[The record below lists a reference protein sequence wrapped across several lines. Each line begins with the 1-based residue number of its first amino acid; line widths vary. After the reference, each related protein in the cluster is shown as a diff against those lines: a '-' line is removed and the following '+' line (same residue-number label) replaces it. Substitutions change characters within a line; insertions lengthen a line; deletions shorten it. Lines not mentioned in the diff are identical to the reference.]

1 MCYRIAVTNDTTTT
15 VGGEPLPSPGELAT
29 LRREAARLATEA
41 GELLLRYFSGPLDI
55 RFKGEGD
62 RDPVTE
68 ADGEAERLLRDG
80 ILGRFP
86 NHAILGEETD
96 EIAGDP
102 GSPYLWVLDPLDGT
116 TNFMNGLALWG
127 VSVGV
132 LHQLRPIAGAIWT
145 PGGVATAPAVLHAA
159 AGLGASCGDAAIDRS
174 LREAVKARIGT
185 VPGGGGGSHR
195 PLPEGVRLGD
205 RRVLGSIAIEAAMV
219 AMGVLQY
226 GVFARPRLWDIAAGA
241 IIVREAGGAVLMRG
255 AGGWGDTDRFELP
268 ADGDGSL
275 ASLRNWTAPIICGDA
290 AIVGHLAGRMSP
302 PRRSVLGRVFGK
314 R

>member
-1 MCYRIAVTNDTTTT
+1 MCYRIAVTNDATMAG
-15 VGGEPLPSPGELAT
+15 GGEPLPSAEELAT
-29 LRREAARLATEA
+29 LRREAALLATNA

-80 ILGRFP
+80 ILARFP
-86 NHAILGEETD
+86 NHAILGEEID

-102 GSPYLWVLDPLDGT
+102 ESPYLWVLDPLDGT
-116 TNFMNGLALWG
+116 TNFMNGMALWG

-132 LHQLRPIAGAIWT
+132 LHRLRPVAGAIWT
-145 PGGVATAPAVLHAA
+145 PGGVATTPVVLHAA

-174 LREAVKARIGT
+174 LREAVRARIGT
-185 VPGGGGGSHR
+185 VPGGGGSHR

-226 GVFARPRLWDIAAGA
+226 GVFARPRLWDIAAGTV
-241 IIVREAGGAVLMRG
+241 IVREAGGAVLQRG
-255 AGGWGDTDRFELP
+255 ASGWADTDRFELP
-268 ADGDGSL
+268 AGDGSL

-290 AIVGHLAGRMSP
+290 DIVHHLAGRMSP
-302 PRRSVLGRVFGK
+302 PRRGVLGRVFGK